1 MSLSW
6 GYFDW
11 PNVSICPESFPP
23 YYYCLGVIGVPFYFG
38 MVFQF
43 SLYYSHQALP
53 HNSKLMTRGMINMG
67 IAIPS
72 ELLTLY
78 QIFNSCVSLSSPKLE
93 IIYRPFLEVSNL
105 FLSFVSLVLIPD
117 LVVGTHPSCHT
128 FFPSALLTIIYH
140 DRVETWFLMPSK
152 IY

>member
-1 MSLSW
+1 MFQFAQSHSPLIITVLVWLVFPFTLEGCSSL
-6 GYFDW
+6 
-11 PNVSICPESFPP
+11 VSITVTKLCHIIQSWWPEAW
-23 YYYCLGVIGVPFYFG
+23 LIWE
-38 MVFQF
+38 
-43 SLYYSHQALP
+43 L
-53 HNSKLMTRGMINMG
+53 
-67 IAIPS
+67 AIPS

-117 LVVGTHPSCHT
+117 LVVGTHPSYHM